1 MTTIRF
7 LLAAGLLSALAAC
20 GQEQTAPT
28 EPAPMT
34 GAPAGTSEPP
44 LPADPVASTIHGPIR
59 GSTEAGVLV
68 FKGVRYG
75 ADAATT
81 RFAAPARP
89 EPWTEPA
96 AADSFGASCMQTPY
110 PPGTAGGLF
119 DSWITDPAPAVA
131 EDCLFLNVWTPALD
145 DGGSR
150 PVMVWFHGGGLT
162 RGSGSSNAYDGV
174 RLANRGNVV
183 VVTVNHRLNVF
194 GYTYLGEYGE
204 AFADSGNAGI
214 LDMVQA
220 LEWVRTNAA
229 AFGGDP
235 GNVTI
240 FGESGG
246 GWKVSTLMAM
256 EAAQGLFHRAIVQSG
271 PLLEFLPKAEAAE
284 AGAALVKM
292 LGLNAETIDTLK
304 TMPPELLLTAFETL
318 NTMGTPIGN
327 RPVLD
332 GRNLDQHPFSTSPNR
347 RTSMVPMLI
356 GTTRTETSLFIG
368 AQNPT
373 TFELSWEALPSAL
386 RAGLGRDDLDFDG
399 LISAYRRLQP
409 GYNPT
414 DLLFTATTDAGF
426 LNDSHTQADRKSA
439 LGGAPT
445 YFYMLDW
452 DTPVDGGRW
461 RSPHA
466 LEIGMVF
473 DNVAKS
479 ESMSG
484 IGADQQRIADLMSEA
499 WVAFAYKGNPAHAGL
514 PEWPAYTSEERNVMM
529 FRLMPEVL
537 VDPHGHQRTLLRRN

>member
-1 MTTIRF
+1 MTLIRF
-7 LLAAGLLSALAAC
+7 LLALGLLSLAAC

-28 EPAPMT
+28 EPEAGT
-34 GAPAGTSEPP
+34 GTAPATSEIA
-44 LPADPVASTIHGPIR
+44 PAAAPTVTTSHGPIR
-59 GSTEAGVLV
+59 GFTEDGVLV

-81 RFAAPARP
+81 RFAAPALP
-89 EPWTEPA
+89 EPWTE
-96 AADSFGASCMQTPY
+96 AADASTFGASCMQTPY

-119 DSWITDPAPAVA
+119 NSWLTDPAPPVA
-131 EDCLFLNVWTPALD
+131 EDCLFLNVWTPALE
-145 DGGSR
+145 DGGNR

-174 RLANRGNVV
+174 RLVNRGNVV
-183 VVTVNHRLNVF
+183 VVTVNHRLNIF

-220 LEWVRTNAA
+220 LEWVRDNAES
-229 AFGGDP
+229 FGGDP

-271 PLLEFLPKAEAAE
+271 PLLEFLPKEDAA
-284 AGAALVKM
+284 AASAALVKM
-292 LGLNAETIDTLK
+292 LGLNQESIGKLK
-304 TMPPELLLTAFETL
+304 TMPPETLLTAFETL
-318 NTMGTPIGN
+318 NSMGTLIGN
-327 RPVLD
+327 RAVLD
-332 GRNLDQHPFSTSPNR
+332 GRNLDQHPFGETPNR

-373 TFELSWEALPSAL
+373 TFDLGWEALPSAL

-399 LISAYRRLQP
+399 LIAEYRRLQP
-409 GYNPT
+409 GYDPA

-426 LNDSHTQADRKSA
+426 LNNSHTQADRKA
-439 LGGAPT
+439 DLGGAAT

-452 DTPVDGGRW
+452 DTPVDGGKW

-479 ESMSG
+479 ASMSG
-484 IGADQQRIADLMSEA
+484 LGTDQQRIADLMSDA
-499 WVAFAYKGNPAHAGL
+499 WLAFAHKGNPNHEGL
-514 PEWPAYTSEERNVMM
+514 PEWPAYSSNARSVMM

-537 VDPHGHQRTLLRRN
+537 VDPHGPQRTLLRRN